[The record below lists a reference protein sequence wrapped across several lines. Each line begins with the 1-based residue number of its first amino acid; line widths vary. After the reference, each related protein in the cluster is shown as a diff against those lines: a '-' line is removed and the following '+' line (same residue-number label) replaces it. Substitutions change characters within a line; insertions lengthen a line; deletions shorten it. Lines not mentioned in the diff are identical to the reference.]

1 MSDISF
7 AIHILCK
14 NSLAFKTSFSFLF
27 VITSTPSKL
36 QDITSTEK
44 SLRSF
49 ILSLF
54 KKWSLSSSNKFLTSA
69 SALTVLL
76 FRGGNLKTWLCLTD
90 VNIEG

>member
-7 AIHILCK
+7 AIHILRK
-14 NSLAFKTSFSFLF
+14 NSLAFKTSFSLLF

-54 KKWSLSSSNKFLTSA
+54 KKWSHQVINS
-69 SALTVLL
+69 LL
-76 FRGGNLKTWLCLTD
+76 LP
-90 VNIEG
+90 VP